1 MNLMIWM
8 SIKEGMRS
16 CETKIQQNNSS
27 LQNPGYETLD
37 LDDLEREARIRKVM
51 EDDEGEED
59 EE

>member
-1 MNLMIWM
+1 MDEYEEEEESEVVNED
-8 SIKEGMRS
+8 S
-16 CETKIQQNNSS
+16 QNNSS